1 VMSLALLVAVGATA
15 FSVWSEA
22 RLVDRPTPVTAQW
35 DDDDPPTE
43 VAAPRVHVQP
53 GDGDV

>member
-1 VMSLALLVAVGATA
+1 MSLALLVAVGATA

-22 RLVDRPTPVTAQW
+22 RMVDRPTPVTAQW

-53 GDGDV
+53 GGADV